1 MRGVCHSL
9 VLFTCCVSRNRH
21 CLHWNRTWF
30 ALEQALFALE
40 QALFA
45 LEQALSTLQQG
56 LFAVQQGMEVQG
68 ATGDGESKLIT
79 VLALDLRASW
89 Q

>member
-40 QALFA
+40 QAL
-45 LEQALSTLQQG
+45 STLQQG
-56 LFAVQQGMEVQG
+56 LFALQQGMEVQG

>member
-21 CLHWNRTWF
+21 CLHWNRTW
-30 ALEQALFALE
+30 FALE

-79 VLALDLRASW
+79 VLALDLCASW

>member
-1 MRGVCHSL
+1 M
-9 VLFTCCVSRNRH
+9 LFTCCVSRNRH
-21 CLHWNRTWF
+21 CLHWNRTW
-30 ALEQALFALE
+30 FALE

>member
-21 CLHWNRTWF
+21 CLHWNRTW
-30 ALEQALFALE
+30 FALE

>member
-1 MRGVCHSL
+1 LAMRGVCHSL

-21 CLHWNRTWF
+21 CLHWNRTW
-30 ALEQALFALE
+30 FALE